1 MIHVLSYV
9 EEPITFIDNY
19 ETPLSSRLWS
29 KNNFCENFATEN
41 EKRLFAK
48 ILRHINLRKIIGETN
63 FFSNENELNRFS

>member
-19 ETPLSSRLWS
+19 ETPLSSRLWP
-29 KNNFCENFATEN
+29 KNNFCEN